1 MKDMTITAHRFDHQE
16 KFQRIERGQIREFS
30 NVRAQIIY
38 HSAPADVETRRAFVC
53 SSCHHTFE
61 LCTCSQK
68 GAV

>member
-38 HSAPADVETRRAFVC
+38 HAASPDTEPRTFVC
-53 SSCHHTFE
+53 GFCHHTFE
-61 LCTCSQK
+61 LCTCN
-68 GAV
+68 